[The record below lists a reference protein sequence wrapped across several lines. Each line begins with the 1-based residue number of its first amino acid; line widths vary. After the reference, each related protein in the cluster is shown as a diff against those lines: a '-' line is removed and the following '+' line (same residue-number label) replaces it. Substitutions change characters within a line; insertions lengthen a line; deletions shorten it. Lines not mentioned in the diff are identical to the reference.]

1 MAGDSGD
8 GEGLWGGGNN
18 LGMDWK
24 NILGIGLQ
32 KLGGRQKKQKENL
45 GGRVANKCLGSGNF
59 LGVGWPN
66 HIWELGGKMFLG
78 WGGKIIW
85 CSGKIILEVA
95 GWIILHET

>member
-1 MAGDSGD
+1 MVKGCGVAEIIWGWTGKIFW
-8 GEGLWGGGNN
+8 GLDCKSW
-18 LGMDWK
+18 
-24 NILGIGLQ
+24 
-32 KLGGRQKKQKENL
+32 GGRQKKQKENL